1 MVDGMKSIEKNSLY
15 NVTCTVLDM
24 FVPFLMSVY
33 AARILL
39 ADGVGRVAYAQNI
52 TSYFAAFAEFG
63 LTTYGI
69 REIARVKEKHS
80 CMNKIFTE
88 LLLINSITTT
98 CALLFYAVFI
108 FLTGNVK
115 TDTGL
120 FLVCGLSI
128 VFNYF
133 NIDWFYQGEEEYG
146 YIAARNLAVKM
157 LSLALIFLLVRTD
170 KDFIKYAL
178 IMSLTGG
185 FNFIINVTRTHKCV
199 KLVKEDLSVRP
210 HIKKLL
216 IFASGTLLIAVY
228 RGTGVT
234 MLGILSTKT
243 EAGCYSYAFT
253 MIKVLAGICTAVA
266 AVFFPR
272 LSYYYKV
279 NQIKFYE
286 FLRLA
291 LKVMVFFSFPACTGI
306 FLIAP
311 PIVTVL
317 LGEAFLPTAGIMR
330 ILSLLII
337 IWGFSNVAGYQLLL
351 VTDNERVNIPAYFI
365 VTVITVI
372 LDCILIPVMSGSG
385 AALVFVSGE
394 LIVNSYLLYRLRRF
408 LPSVISW
415 KALGQ
420 ALFSTT
426 VMGIAV
432 HGIMKVPDT
441 PVIQCIVGVAAGIFI
456 YGTVNLI
463 LKNEILLTILEK
475 IGRLWALQK
484 KGG

>member
-1 MVDGMKSIEKNSLY
+1 MIKVGVKVGLLSVAEATDQRKSGY
-15 NVTCTVLDM
+15 
-24 FVPFLMSVY
+24 
-33 AARILL
+33 
-39 ADGVGRVAYAQNI
+39 
-52 TSYFAAFAEFG
+52 
-63 LTTYGI
+63 
-69 REIARVKEKHS
+69 
-80 CMNKIFTE
+80 
-88 LLLINSITTT
+88 
-98 CALLFYAVFI
+98 
-108 FLTGNVK
+108 
-115 TDTGL
+115 
-120 FLVCGLSI
+120 I
-128 VFNYF
+128 V
-133 NIDWFYQGEEEYG
+133 WRCRCEYG
-146 YIAARNLAVKM
+146 KEVFLDTRSLQRGTIKDCGCSSVVAPRQRDVSGMCFGKLTAVCPTHRRGPKG
-157 LSLALIFLLVRTD
+157 STIWNCRCDCGNEVQAELILVYLFVRTD
-170 KDFIKYAL
+170 KDFIKYAR

-185 FNFIINVTRTHKCV
+185 FNFIINVIRTHKCV
-199 KLVKEDLSVRP
+199 KLVKENLSVRL

-216 IFASGTLLIAVY
+216 IFASGTFLIAVY

-243 EAGCYSYAFT
+243 ETGCYSYAFT

-291 LKVMVFFSFPACTGI
+291 LKVMVFFSFPACMGI
-306 FLIAP
+306 FLMAP

-317 LGEAFLPTAGIMR
+317 LGEAFLPTAEIMR

-394 LIVNSYLLYRLRRF
+394 LIVNSYLIYKVRRF
-408 LPSVISW
+408 IFLVISW

-420 ALFSTT
+420 ALLSTA
-426 VMGIAV
+426 VMGGAV
-432 HGIMKVPDT
+432 YCIMKAADT
-441 PVIQCIVGVAAGIFI
+441 PIIQCIVGAVAGVLV

-463 LKNEILLTILEK
+463 LKNEFLLTMIDK
-475 IGRLWALQK
+475 IRVSWVSHRKDGL
-484 KGG
+484 